1 MLSRVALPRVLV
13 PASLAAGV
21 LPVGLLVIADV
32 TLGPIGNSALGL
44 LPLLGPP
51 LVALAI
57 AGRLG
62 IRALWITA
70 GGFLVELLILIA
82 FLAALSGA
90 NWS

>member
-1 MLSRVALPRVLV
+1 M
-13 PASLAAGV
+13 
-21 LPVGLLVIADV
+21 
-32 TLGPIGNSALGL
+32 
-44 LPLLGPP
+44 
-51 LVALAI
+51 ALAI

-62 IRALWITA
+62 VRALWITV